1 MTINTVKLSQLALS
15 KLNVRNVKPSQIET
29 LAEDI
34 AAHGIIQ
41 SLGVYEEDGIYL
53 VFAGGRRFRALTH
66 LERENAITSDYEVPV
81 IIRSKADAIELSAAE
96 NLQREDMHP
105 ADQIKAFGA
114 LHAEGHTQTEI
125 AARFG
130 YSEGHVARL
139 LKLSGLSPSL
149 LQAMAKDELSLEAAK
164 ELALADSQKAQR
176 EVYAQ
181 CGNSPYAIRRMIGEG
196 KVSTTNRLF
205 IFVGR
210 EAYEAEGGTITI
222 DLFSQG
228 DEGFADDRELVE
240 TLASRKL
247 DEVAEGLKEEGWHI
261 VRPCLE
267 QPNDFYNLR
276 SIHAE
281 ERDLTKEEDEALA
294 KLEDELEAAEEK
306 QDEDAWEKLD
316 AKRKAI
322 LDAASTWTDD
332 QKQIGGVIVTVDY
345 QGELQLRHYQAVS
358 VRGADG
364 KPNTP
369 PAFAAKL
376 EQEMHSL
383 RSLALQDALA
393 ANPDLALTFLLDNL
407 AGKVLHSEFATAS
420 AVGVEARI
428 ARFTIS
434 DDLQHDTIGTTAETI
449 ENQYAELERA
459 DRFETIAAMS
469 SEDKLALLA
478 KCVAVTT
485 TFDGCY
491 RGEFESAMQRA
502 EVDMADVWRVTVPF
516 CDRLTKKQSL
526 TILEEECGAEAVAN
540 CKNLKKG
547 DLSVELAE
555 RLPQG
560 WLPKPMRGVTPS
572 PQADDEETSKAA

>member
-15 KLNVRNVKPSQIET
+15 KLNVRNVKPTQIET

-53 VFAGGRRFRALTH
+53 VFAGGRRFSALTH
-66 LERENAITSDYEVPV
+66 LEREGTIDGDYEVP
-81 IIRSKADAIELSAAE
+81 IIVRSKAEAVELSAAE
-96 NLQREDMHP
+96 NLQREDMHT
-105 ADQIKAFGA
+105 ADRIKAFGA
-114 LHAEGHTQTEI
+114 LHGEGNTQSEI

-139 LKLSGLSPSL
+139 LKLSSLSPSL
-149 LQAMAKDELSLEAAK
+149 LQAMAKDELSLESAK
-164 ELALADSQKAQR
+164 ELVLASNQKTQR
-176 EVYAQ
+176 EVFAQ
-181 CGNSPYAIRRMIGEG
+181 CGNSPYQIRRMIGEG
-196 KVSTTNRLF
+196 KVSTTDRLF
-205 IFVGR
+205 VFVGR

-228 DEGFADDRELVE
+228 DEGFADDGGLVE

-247 DEVAEGLKEEGWHI
+247 DEVAEGLKEQGWHT

-267 QPNDFYNLR
+267 QPDDYYNLR
-276 SIHAE
+276 SIYAE
-281 ERDLTKEEDEALA
+281 ERDLTTEEDEELA
-294 KLEDELEAAEEK
+294 KLEDQLEAAEASENED
-306 QDEDAWEKLD
+306 QWDELD

-322 LDAASTWTDD
+322 LDGAKSWTED
-332 QKQIGGVIVTVDY
+332 QRQIGGVIVTVSY
-345 QGELQLRHYQAVS
+345 QGELELRHYQAVKVNDKS
-358 VRGADG
+358 G
-364 KPNTP
+364 KPETP
-369 PAFAAKL
+369 PEFAAKL

-393 ANPDLALTFLLDNL
+393 ANPDLALTFLLDTL

-428 ARFTIS
+428 ARFAIS
-434 DDLQHDTIGTTAETI
+434 DDLHHETIGTTAETI
-449 ENQYAELERA
+449 ADQYAELERE

-478 KCVAVTT
+478 KCVAVTA
-485 TFDGCY
+485 TFDACY
-491 RGEFESAMQRA
+491 RGAFESAMQSA
-502 EVDMADVWRVTVPF
+502 DVDMSKVWRVTVPF
-516 CDRLTKKQSL
+516 CDRLTKKQML
-526 TILEEECGAEAVAN
+526 TIMEEECGAEAVAN

-547 DLSVELAE
+547 DLSTELAE

-572 PQADDEETSKAA
+572 PQADDEETSQAA